1 MTEATNSLASLINYV
16 EHEKYQGWDPYDG
29 LNSKIFKTLPLK
41 HSALARLAW
50 IQLFKRSPVNLR
62 SLLLV
67 PKGYNS
73 KGIGLFLSS
82 YSKILQHLNDG
93 STFPIDI
100 TNLEEKVHSLA
111 HILLDSVSKGYSGMC
126 WGYNFDWQARGGLY
140 FPAGTPTVVA
150 TAYAAYGL
158 FDAFEAT
165 NNDKYLKA
173 AIDTQHFVLN
183 DLSRDY
189 RGKDEFLFSY
199 SVVPG
204 NNKVYNAS
212 LLGSKLLARIYSYT
226 QNSELLPFAKAS
238 VNAVIKAQ
246 NDDGSWIYGEGP
258 TQSWIDSFHSGFNLE
273 ALSDYSKFT
282 GDDSIQAHIERGLR
296 FYVNSFFTEEGVPKY
311 YHNQTYP
318 VDIHSPA
325 QLAITIDALD
335 VQKKYADLLDR
346 VMSWTIL
353 NMQADD
359 GYFFYQKKSL
369 KSSKIPYMRWSQAW
383 MMHALTTYLIA
394 TCAK

>member
-1 MTEATNSLASLINYV
+1 
-16 EHEKYQGWDPYDG
+16 
-29 LNSKIFKTLPLK
+29 
-41 HSALARLAW
+41 
-50 IQLFKRSPVNLR
+50 
-62 SLLLV
+62 
-67 PKGYNS
+67 
-73 KGIGLFLSS
+73 LSS
-82 YSKILQHLNDG
+82 YSKILRHQNNG
-93 STFPIDI
+93 QTFPIDVP
-100 TNLEEKVHSLA
+100 NLEDKVHFLGNL
-111 HILLDSVSKGYSGMC
+111 LLDSISTGYSGAC

-165 NNDKYLKA
+165 KNHEFLKA
-173 AIDTQHFVLN
+173 ALDAQNFVLN

-226 QNSELLPFAKAS
+226 QNPELLPLAKAS
-238 VNAVIKAQ
+238 VNAVTKAQ
-246 NDDGSWIYGEGP
+246 KDDGSWIYGEGP
-258 TQSWIDSFHSGFNLE
+258 TQGWIDSFHTGFNLE
-273 ALSDYSKFT
+273 ALSEYSKFT
-282 GDDSIQAHIERGLR
+282 GDDSVQSSINLGLQ
-296 FYVNSFFTEEGVPKY
+296 FYVDSFFTEKGVPKY

-325 QLAITIDALD
+325 QLAVTIDALD
-335 VQKKYADLLDR
+335 VQKNYAHLVDR

-353 NMQADD
+353 NMQAAD
-359 GYFFYQKKSL
+359 GYFFYQKKKL
-369 KSSKIPYMRWSQAW
+369 QSSKIPYMRWSQAW
-383 MMHALTTYLIA
+383 MMHALTICLLSNYE
-394 TCAK
+394 K

>member
-1 MTEATNSLASLINYV
+1 MTKATSSLASLVNYV
-16 EHEKYQGWDPYDG
+16 EQEKYQGWDPYDG
-29 LNSKIFKTLPLK
+29 LNSKIFDSLPFK
-41 HSALARLAW
+41 HSAFARLAW

-62 SLLLV
+62 PLMLV

-82 YSKILQHLNDG
+82 YSKILQHQNKG
-93 STFPIDI
+93 HAFPIEI
-100 TNLEEKVHSLA
+100 PNLEEKIHFLGNL
-111 HILLDSVSKGYSGMC
+111 LLDSVSKGYSGMC

-165 NNDKYLKA
+165 KNDKYLKA
-173 AIDTQHFVLN
+173 AVDTQNFVIN

-189 RGKDEFLFSY
+189 RGQDEFLFSY
-199 SVVPG
+199 SVMPG

-226 QNSELLPFAKAS
+226 QNPELLPLAKAS
-238 VNAVIKAQ
+238 VNAVNHAQ

-258 TQSWIDSFHSGFNLE
+258 TQGWIDSFHTGFNLE
-273 ALSDYSKFT
+273 ALSDYSKFS
-282 GDDSIQAHIERGLR
+282 GDDTIQPSIEQGLQ
-296 FYVNSFFTEEGVPKY
+296 FYVDNFFTKEGMPKY

-318 VDIHSPA
+318 IDIHSPA
-325 QLAITIDALD
+325 QLAVTIDALD
-335 VQKKYADLLDR
+335 LQKKYADLVDR
-346 VMSWTIL
+346 VMLWTIR
-353 NMQADD
+353 NMQASD
-359 GYFFYQKKSL
+359 GYFFYQKKPFH
-369 KSSKIPYMRWSQAW
+369 SSKIPYMRWSQAW
-383 MMHALTTYLIA
+383 MMHALSIYLLA
-394 TCAK
+394 TCEK